1 MFGNPKSKI
10 FLTNSHRNTPIHK
23 GVLKNR
29 HKKDAYLSISVKR
42 TVKFQ
47 KNDNTNK
54 FLFRFFIALFAVS
67 WYNTKENIKHNVLSF
82 VGGRTLEHKD
92 IIKNT
97 ISANGGIAK
106 LSALT
111 SAGVPKEKIYKLCSD
126 GFLQRVRQGY
136 YQLADELILS
146 DEQVIASTIP
156 EAIISMESAL
166 FRYGYSDFMPRVWSV
181 TVPRSASRRLNTSV
195 PIKVYYVKDDIY
207 DLGKTTITENGV
219 TFAIYDR
226 ERTICDMFKHRGK
239 VDNEMFSKAV
249 NAYANDTQKNL
260 IALSDYAKKLRVY
273 NKVMDI
279 MEILL
284 HS

>member
-1 MFGNPKSKI
+1 MITQMNFCFD
-10 FLTNSHRNTPIHK
+10 FLLLYLHYRGIIQKKTLNTMCYRLLELGH
-23 GVLKNR
+23 
-29 HKKDAYLSISVKR
+29 
-42 TVKFQ
+42 
-47 KNDNTNK
+47 
-54 FLFRFFIALFAVS
+54 
-67 WYNTKENIKHNVLSF
+67 WNIK
-82 VGGRTLEHKD
+82 T
-92 IIKNT
+92 IKNI

-126 GFLQRVRQGY
+126 GYLQRVRQGY

-207 DLGKTTITENGV
+207 DLGKTNITENGV

-239 VDNEMFSKAV
+239 EESHHTNVWHYKGFQMIINLPLKRHLIKPIN
-249 NAYANDTQKNL
+249 NAA
-260 IALSDYAKKLRVY
+260 IAL
-273 NKVMDI
+273 
-279 MEILL
+279 
-284 HS
+284 

>member
-1 MFGNPKSKI
+1 M
-10 FLTNSHRNTPIHK
+10 
-23 GVLKNR
+23 
-29 HKKDAYLSISVKR
+29 
-42 TVKFQ
+42 
-47 KNDNTNK
+47 
-54 FLFRFFIALFAVS
+54 
-67 WYNTKENIKHNVLSF
+67 
-82 VGGRTLEHKD
+82 EHKD
-92 IIKNT
+92 IIKN
-97 ISANGGIAK
+97 IINANGGIAK

-207 DLGKTTITENGV
+207 DLGRTTITENGV

-249 NAYANDTQKNL
+249 NAYANDTSKNL

>member
-1 MFGNPKSKI
+1 M
-10 FLTNSHRNTPIHK
+10 
-23 GVLKNR
+23 
-29 HKKDAYLSISVKR
+29 
-42 TVKFQ
+42 
-47 KNDNTNK
+47 
-54 FLFRFFIALFAVS
+54 
-67 WYNTKENIKHNVLSF
+67 
-82 VGGRTLEHKD
+82 EHKE
-92 IIKNT
+92 IIKNI
-97 ISANGGIAK
+97 ISQSGGIAK

-111 SAGVPKEKIYKLCSD
+111 SAGVPKEKIYKLCAD
-126 GFLQRVRQGY
+126 GFLQRVRQSY
-136 YQLADELILS
+136 YQLADELNLS

-166 FRYGYSDFMPRVWSV
+166 FRYGYSDFTPRVWTV
-181 TVPRSASRRLNTSV
+181 TVPRSASRRLTTSV
-195 PIKVYYVKDDIY
+195 PMKVYYVKDDIY
-207 DLGKTTITENGV
+207 DIGKTTISENGV
-219 TFAIYDR
+219 SFSIYDR

-260 IALSDYAKKLRVY
+260 FALSDYAKKLRVY

>member
-1 MFGNPKSKI
+1 M
-10 FLTNSHRNTPIHK
+10 
-23 GVLKNR
+23 
-29 HKKDAYLSISVKR
+29 
-42 TVKFQ
+42 
-47 KNDNTNK
+47 
-54 FLFRFFIALFAVS
+54 
-67 WYNTKENIKHNVLSF
+67 
-82 VGGRTLEHKD
+82 EHKE
-92 IIKNT
+92 IIKNV

-126 GFLQRVRQGY
+126 GYLQRVRQGY

-249 NAYANDTQKNL
+249 NAYANDTHKKL
-260 IALSDYAKKLRVY
+260 KALSDYAKKLRVY
-273 NKVMDI
+273 KKVMEL
-279 MEILL
+279 MEVLL
-284 HS
+284 NG

>member
-1 MFGNPKSKI
+1 MFLKSS
-10 FLTNSHRNTPIHK
+10 LTNSHRDTFNHK

-29 HKKDAYLSISVKR
+29 HKKRRLSFDKRRKYYSIS
-42 TVKFQ
+42 
-47 KNDNTNK
+47 KNDNTNE
-54 FLFRFFIALFAVS
+54 FLFRFFIALFALS

-82 VGGRTLEHKD
+82 IGGRTLEHKD
-92 IIKNT
+92 TIKNI

-126 GFLQRVRQGY
+126 GFIQRVRQGY

-156 EAIISMESAL
+156 EATISMESAL

-195 PIKVYYVKDDIY
+195 PMKVYYVKDDIY
-207 DLGKTTITENGV
+207 DLGRTTITENGV

-249 NAYANDTQKNL
+249 NAYANDTNKNL

-273 NKVMDI
+273 KKVMEL
-279 MEILL
+279 MEVLL
-284 HS
+284 NG

>member
-1 MFGNPKSKI
+1 MLLFNEFYANQFTI
-10 FLTNSHRNTPIHK
+10 FMDSSN
-23 GVLKNR
+23 
-29 HKKDAYLSISVKR
+29 
-42 TVKFQ
+42 
-47 KNDNTNK
+47 
-54 FLFRFFIALFAVS
+54 
-67 WYNTKENIKHNVLSF
+67 
-82 VGGRTLEHKD
+82 
-92 IIKNT
+92 
-97 ISANGGIAK
+97 
-106 LSALT
+106 
-111 SAGVPKEKIYKLCSD
+111 
-126 GFLQRVRQGY
+126 
-136 YQLADELILS
+136 
-146 DEQVIASTIP
+146 TIP

-195 PIKVYYVKDDIY
+195 PMKVYYVKDDIY
-207 DLGKTTITENGV
+207 DLGKTNITENGV

-249 NAYANDTQKNL
+249 NAYANDTHKNL

>member
-1 MFGNPKSKI
+1 MITQIDFCFD
-10 FLTNSHRNTPIHK
+10 FLLLYLH
-23 GVLKNR
+23 NR
-29 HKKDAYLSISVKR
+29 GII
-42 TVKFQ
+42 Q
-47 KNDNTNK
+47 N
-54 FLFRFFIALFAVS
+54 
-67 WYNTKENIKHNVLSF
+67 ENIKRNVLSF
-82 VGGRTLEHKD
+82 IGGSILDHKD
-92 IIKNT
+92 TIKNV

-195 PIKVYYVKDDIY
+195 SIKIYYVKDDIY

-249 NAYANDTQKNL
+249 NAYANDTNKNL
-260 IALSDYAKKLRVY
+260 KALSNYARKLRVY

>member
-1 MFGNPKSKI
+1 M
-10 FLTNSHRNTPIHK
+10 
-23 GVLKNR
+23 
-29 HKKDAYLSISVKR
+29 D
-42 TVKFQ
+42 
-47 KNDNTNK
+47 
-54 FLFRFFIALFAVS
+54 
-67 WYNTKENIKHNVLSF
+67 
-82 VGGRTLEHKD
+82 HKD
-92 IIKNT
+92 IIKNV

-126 GFLQRVRQGY
+126 GYLQRVRQGY

-195 PIKVYYVKDDIY
+195 PM
-207 DLGKTTITENGV
+207 N
-219 TFAIYDR
+219 R

-260 IALSDYAKKLRVY
+260 TALSDYAKKLRVY

>member
-1 MFGNPKSKI
+1 MFFVS
-10 FLTNSHRNTPIHK
+10 
-23 GVLKNR
+23 
-29 HKKDAYLSISVKR
+29 
-42 TVKFQ
+42 
-47 KNDNTNK
+47 
-54 FLFRFFIALFAVS
+54 FFIAIFTHLC
-67 WYNTKENIKHNVLSF
+67 YYTNENIKYNVLSF
-82 VGGRTLEHKD
+82 VGGSTLEHKE
-92 IIKNT
+92 IIKKI
-97 ISANGGIAK
+97 ISQSGGIAK

-111 SAGVPKEKIYKLCSD
+111 PAGVPKEKIYKLCAN

-156 EAIISMESAL
+156 KAIISMESAL
-166 FRYGYSDFMPRVWSV
+166 FRYGYSDFTPRVWSV

-195 PIKVYYVKDDIY
+195 PMKVYYVKDDIY

-219 TFAIYDR
+219 TFSIYDR

-260 IALSDYAKKLRVY
+260 ITLSNYAKKLRVY
-273 NKVMDI
+273 NKVMNI

>member
-1 MFGNPKSKI
+1 M
-10 FLTNSHRNTPIHK
+10 
-23 GVLKNR
+23 
-29 HKKDAYLSISVKR
+29 ISVKR
-42 TVKFQ
+42 LIKL
-47 KNDNTNK
+47 KNDNTNC
-54 FLFRFFIALFAVS
+54 FLFRFFFVAIFIYLC
-67 WYNTKENIKHNVLSF
+67 YNIKENIKSNVLSF

-106 LSALT
+106 LSVLT
-111 SAGVPKEKIYKLCSD
+111 SVGVPKEKIYKLCAD

-136 YQLADELILS
+136 YQLADKLILF

-166 FRYGYSDFMPRVWSV
+166 FRYGYSDFMPRTWSV

-195 PIKVYYVKDDIY
+195 PMKVYYVKDDIY

-249 NAYANDTQKNL
+249 NAYANDTNKNL

>member
-1 MFGNPKSKI
+1 MK
-10 FLTNSHRNTPIHK
+10 HK
-23 GVLKNR
+23 
-29 HKKDAYLSISVKR
+29 
-42 TVKFQ
+42 
-47 KNDNTNK
+47 
-54 FLFRFFIALFAVS
+54 
-67 WYNTKENIKHNVLSF
+67 E
-82 VGGRTLEHKD
+82 
-92 IIKNT
+92 IIKNI
-97 ISANGGIAK
+97 ISQSGGIAK

-111 SAGVPKEKIYKLCSD
+111 SAGVPKEKIYKLCAD
-126 GFLQRVRQGY
+126 GFLHRVRQSY
-136 YQLADELILS
+136 YQLGDELNLS

-166 FRYGYSDFMPRVWSV
+166 FRYGYSDFTPRVWSV

-195 PIKVYYVKDDIY
+195 PMKVYYVKDDIY
-207 DLGKTTITENGV
+207 ELGKTTITENGV

-260 IALSDYAKKLRVY
+260 IALSNYSKKLRVY

-284 HS
+284 NS